1 MVNMEEQG
9 LLFYNL
15 FAWLFEFAQWL
26 TTLGEWLT
34 TPLTFGGNAILPIEF
49 TITPMALILG
59 AGLIAVIV
67 VAIFKT
73 FFKWI

>member
-1 MVNMEEQG
+1 MQEQS

-15 FAWLFEFAQWL
+15 LAWLFEFAQWL
-26 TTLGEWLT
+26 TTLGQWLT
-34 TPLTFGGNAILPIEF
+34 TPLTFSGGAILPIEF

-59 AGLIAVIV
+59 VGLLAVIV

-73 FFKWI
+73 FFKWL